1 MVTKMS
7 LFTNRGI
14 STLVALALQLDKCH
28 VALILVRYMSV
39 AQIWITL
46 IRFKVFFAGIAR

>member
-1 MVTKMS
+1 MY

-28 VALILVRYMSV
+28 VALILVGYMSV
-39 AQIWITL
+39 FVSPIKDL
-46 IRFKVFFAGIAR
+46 KFFAKHGIAG